1 MDQITTIAYPEN
13 YEALC
18 AECGDNVEVIPR
30 GTDVS
35 THHIA
40 MVVKKI
46 NSLLVPLVQSVQES
60 DIDYNSILSVFFKK
74 ICDIDHLYKN
84 RSQLNT
90 LIGALRATPTSY
102 RQIWVAI
109 MFILSNRIVPFSY
122 IPQMDI
128 SQRFTR
134 SRKCP
139 SLTRDEEGRIVF
151 HKPQFVTGD
160 VAMYE
165 LIHSLVP
172 YDIEHTV
179 EGKTFEMP
187 GSNQWYVII
196 DEFNTLMQNR
206 VATYKEGD
214 KTTIHN
220 LLVGMALKKYPLA
233 KKLPYQALVKSLGAQ
248 LRTQLSIDE
257 QNLLELINSVL
268 NLTDFKIG
276 SKSLVDASYIIDKSL
291 PTVAYKASENGKS
304 VMKVRQYQPFGWHKV
319 PEQRTD
325 RSGTR
330 TLPDYA
336 RVTVLARDCA
346 LAWNNILSDL
356 SKIQLDEN
364 SMRIMTQNVRS
375 WISISQRLRKDWYTS
390 QSDKVIE
397 RLEVIK
403 AATKYLPKYIATDE
417 IAVSSAEKGDY
428 SFLSKLITIPQESN

>member
-1 MDQITTIAYPEN
+1 MDQIKTIAYPEN
-13 YEALC
+13 YQDLC
-18 AECGDNVEVIPR
+18 AECGDSVKVIPR

-35 THHIA
+35 THDIA

-46 NSLLVPLVQSVQES
+46 NSLLEPLVQSVQES

-74 ICDIDHLYKN
+74 ICDVDHLY
-84 RSQLNT
+84 SDVSHLNM
-90 LIGALRATPTSY
+90 LIGALNSTPISY

-109 MFILSNRIVPFSY
+109 MLILSNRIVPFSH
-122 IPQMDI
+122 IPQLDV

-139 SLTRDEEGRIVF
+139 SLTRDEEGHIIF
-151 HKPQFVTGD
+151 HRPQFVTGD
-160 VAMYE
+160 VAVYE
-165 LIHSLVP
+165 LVRSLVP
-172 YDIEHTV
+172 CDEERVV

-196 DEFNTLMQNR
+196 DEFHALMKNGI
-206 VATYKEGD
+206 ATYKEGD

-220 LLVGMALKKYPLA
+220 LLVGMALRKYPMA

-257 QNLLELINSVL
+257 QNLLELINSAL
-268 NLTDFKIG
+268 NLKKFEIG

-291 PTVAYKASENGKS
+291 PTVMYKATENGKS
-304 VMKVRQYQPFGWHKV
+304 VTKVRQYQPFGWHKV

-356 SKIQLDEN
+356 SKIKLDETK
-364 SMRIMTQNVRS
+364 MRVMTQNVRS
-375 WISISQRLRKDWYTS
+375 WISISQRLRKDWYLS
-390 QSDKVIE
+390 LSSKVIE

-403 AATKYLPKYIATDE
+403 SVTPYLPKYIDTDQYA
-417 IAVSSAEKGDY
+417 ITSAEKGDY
-428 SFLSKLITIPQESN
+428 SLLSALLAVAQENN